1 MEAVFLK
8 KRFVIVAGKGGV
20 GKSTVCAALGLAAAR
35 SGRRTIIAELNTREK
50 IPHLFGVA
58 PTGYR
63 PGKVAPNLYS
73 LNIQPEP
80 ALHEYGVRK
89 VRLERVYKTVFE
101 NDAVKRLLRMIP
113 GMNELLLLGK
123 AFDLERDRD
132 RRGKPDWDMVIVDA
146 PATGHGVSLL
156 RLPQTILEVVS
167 TGPMA
172 EEVRAMRDLLVDR
185 RKTVINLVTLPEEM
199 PVRETFDLLE
209 QVDTTLEIA
218 KGYLFINGIYP
229 RVVSQRDLKPMR
241 LLRDAVRGD
250 DPIVDGAMACLHAQV
265 QRRSFQEPYLREL
278 RHKVDMPAIEI
289 PFLFTPEFARA
300 AITVLSDH
308 ILREIERVEAK
319 RRRA

>member
-35 SGRRTIIAELNTREK
+35 AGRRTIIAELNTREK

-58 PTGYR
+58 PSGYT
-63 PGKVAPNLYS
+63 PGRVADNLYS

-89 VRLERVYKTVFE
+89 VRLERIYKTVFE
-101 NDAVKRLLRMIP
+101 NEAVKRLLRMIP

-172 EEVRAMRDLLVDR
+172 EEVRAMRDLLVDPR
-185 RKTVINLVTLPEEM
+185 RTAINLVTLPEEM
-199 PVRETFDLLE
+199 PVRETFDLLH

-218 KGYLFINGIYP
+218 KGYLFINGIWP
-229 RVVSQRDLKPMR
+229 RVVSKRDLEPMR
-241 LLRDAVRGD
+241 LLRDAARGE
-250 DPIVDGAMACLHAQV
+250 DPIVDGAMSCMHAQV
-265 QRRSFQEPYLREL
+265 QRRTFQEPYLREL
-278 RHKVDMPAIEI
+278 RRKVDMPAIEV
-289 PFLFTPEFARA
+289 PFLFRREFARD

-308 ILREIERVEAK
+308 ILKEIERVEAK